1 MSGAYVIMFCPPDE
15 GVRAGTGAGG
25 FSVVRL
31 TEQFLSDLTQ
41 EEREELAPRALTK
54 PEAERRVREDRTHP
68 YAVHV
73 TSPGL
78 EGLREGLQRRLEARR
93 KKAVEEAAR
102 LQEARDVARAWIEAG
117 QLDQHDRGPLLDLR
131 RELLRKG
138 DPALYERYMVV
149 LQGRINRLHCERAV
163 VWLEGLAPEHQ
174 GLPEVQDLRRI
185 IAEGGDPGEIDRRL
199 RPRWGAVNKAHEAVV
214 AAKRAAEAEQE
225 AAERAV
231 YEAERAAWVAAHGS
245 AHLRAVAAEAIEH
258 DGLYRDERFAAERP
272 GWARAR
278 ELVDKDPG
286 VRDPRN
292 PPPEALDLLRQARK
306 TDPEA
311 RLVWAQLEGW
321 EIETWRGYLVQGA
334 WMGENVWFG
343 VPDELLRLP

>member
-1 MSGAYVIMFCPPDE
+1 MSGAYIITFCPPAE

-25 FSVVRL
+25 FSIVRL
-31 TEQFLSDLTQ
+31 TEEFLGSLTQ

-73 TSPGL
+73 TASTL
-78 EGLREGLQRRLEARR
+78 EGLREGLQRRIEARR
-93 KKAVEEAAR
+93 KKEAEEAAE

-117 QLDQHDRGPLLDLR
+117 QLDQHDRGPLLDSRRARLR
-131 RELLRKG
+131 NG

-149 LQGRINRLHCERAV
+149 LQGRLNRLHCDRAAA
-163 VWLEGLAPEHQ
+163 WLDALGPEHQ

-185 IAEGGDPGEIDRRL
+185 IADGGDPGEIDRNL
-199 RPRWGAVNKAHEAVV
+199 RPRWGAINKAHEAVV
-214 AAKRAAEAEQE
+214 AAKRAAEAEQY
-225 AAERAV
+225 AAERS
-231 YEAERAAWVAAHGS
+231 AWVRAHGS
-245 AHLRAVAAEAIEH
+245 EHLRAVAAEGIEH

-278 ELVDKDPG
+278 ELVGGPDPG

-311 RLVWAQLEGW
+311 RLVWAQIVGW
-321 EIETWRGYLVQGA
+321 ETWRGYLVQGA
-334 WMGENVWFG
+334 WMGEDVWFG